1 VEVVCRCNN
10 DAQLSGELLILQIV
24 GKEDPQSST
33 LTEMDKR
40 HIVEWGVKNK
50 VTFISLSLTKNAN
63 DVLECKQLLKQHNS
77 ECRVIAKLE
86 RIDALRN
93 FDSILEVADA
103 VILSRACL
111 GLDVPVEKI
120 ALIQKLVLMKCN
132 LAGKPV
138 IITRVMDSMTSNP
151 RPTRAE
157 ATDVANIVLDGGDC
171 ILLGAETLRGDHC
184 ALAVR
189 TILEICKEA
198 EKVFPYDDHF
208 RKVMDL
214 AEEQDFMTPAEALA
228 SSAVRSS
235 MKVQAS
241 MIIVFTET
249 GATARLLSKY
259 RPAVPILS
267 IIIPHLKT
275 KKLKWV
281 LEGDAEARNCLI
293 YRGVFP
299 LLAEPSA
306 STDPSKLV
314 TGAVLE
320 QALNVGRELGL
331 CMSGSSVVVCQRV
344 SNCNTV
350 KVVKLK

>member
-1 VEVVCRCNN
+1 MPLSNFVPRGFGFAHHSIAFLYHQVPNPNITIRNFSIAVWQVV
-10 DAQLSGELLILQIV
+10 
-24 GKEDPQSST
+24 
-33 LTEMDKR
+33 
-40 HIVEWGVKNK
+40 
-50 VTFISLSLTKNAN
+50 
-63 DVLECKQLLKQHNS
+63 
-77 ECRVIAKLE
+77 AKLE
-86 RIDALRN
+86 RIGALRN
-93 FDSILEVADA
+93 FNSILAVADA
-103 VILSRACL
+103 IILSRACL

-120 ALIQKLVLMKCN
+120 ALIQKMVLMKCN

-157 ATDVANIVLDGGDC
+157 ATDVANIVLDGADG
-171 ILLGAETLRGDHC
+171 ILLGAETLRGENC

-189 TILEICKEA
+189 TILSICKEA

-214 AEEQDFMTPAEALA
+214 VEAEDVMTPSEALA

-235 MKVQAS
+235 MKCGAS

-249 GATARLLSKY
+249 GTTARLLSKY

-281 LEGDAEARNCLI
+281 RRGSGHRVVGGGLIHVLTKVLWNVAGARGRR
-293 YRGVFP
+293 RGAQVP
-299 LLAEPSA
+299 YLP
-306 STDPSKLV
+306 
-314 TGAVLE
+314 G
-320 QALNVGRELGL
+320 
-331 CMSGSSVVVCQRV
+331 RV
-344 SNCNTV
+344 SGACTCNPSPRPPCHPPPLRV
-350 KVVKLK
+350 W